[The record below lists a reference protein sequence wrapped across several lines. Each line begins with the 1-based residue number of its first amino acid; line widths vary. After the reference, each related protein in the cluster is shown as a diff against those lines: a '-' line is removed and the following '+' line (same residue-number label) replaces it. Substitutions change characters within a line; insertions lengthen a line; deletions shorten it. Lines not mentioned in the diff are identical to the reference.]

1 MTKPPDNTKPESD
14 SEGAEENRPT
24 GVEVILP
31 PTGKK
36 KPGSARFFVRGMA
49 TLLPA
54 VLTLWLLVFAYGFMR
69 DKIAAPINWGIQ
81 TTVINFTDWPAATD
95 DDYVNVWENV
105 MTASER
111 EEWEQISEAKSAQHQ
126 AEQALVF
133 DRMIKALVRTGE
145 TNIAVPSFR
154 FDDPA
159 FEKRLKNERLEWM
172 KSQPEIV
179 QLARRKQLQNRWNAI
194 AIGNWHL
201 LDLIGLIVAVVLF
214 YFAGVVMSNVIGR
227 SLKDRGE
234 KIVDRVPLIR
244 RVYPAVK
251 QVTDFFFADGENAVK
266 FNRVVAVEYPRKGLW
281 SVGLVTGE
289 TMRSIQTRAGV
300 ECLTVFIP
308 SSPTPFTGYVITV
321 PADETIDLDL
331 NIEDALKF
339 AVSGG
344 VLVPL
349 SQRIDRTGNLFQTPP
364 GTELGQNG
372 QAKTPD
378 TPQTTQST

>member
-1 MTKPPDNTKPESD
+1 MTSPPDNPNPDDQAPTDPEHPDLPEAPVGASGD
-14 SEGAEENRPT
+14 SAQE
-24 GVEVILP
+24 VEVQLP
-31 PTGKK
+31 TEGKK
-36 KPGSARFFVRGMA
+36 KPGSARFFVRGLA

-81 TTVINFTDWPAATD
+81 TTIINYTEWPPATD
-95 DDYVNVWENV
+95 DDYVNVWDNV
-105 MTASER
+105 LSPSQR
-111 EEWEQISEAKSAQHQ
+111 EEWEQLSAAKRSRHQ

-159 FEKRLKNERLEWM
+159 FEKRLKLERLNWM
-172 KSQPEIV
+172 KDQPEIV
-179 QLARRKQLQNRWNAI
+179 QLARRHQLQNRWDSI
-194 AIGNWHL
+194 SLGNWHL
-201 LDLIGLIVAVVLF
+201 LDLIGLIVAVILF

-227 SLKDRGE
+227 SVKDRGE
-234 KIVDRVPLIR
+234 RLVDRVPLIR

-251 QVTDFFFADGENAVK
+251 QITDFFFADGDNAVK

-289 TMRSIQTRAGV
+289 TMRSIQNEAKT

-321 PADETIDLDL
+321 PRDETIDLDI

-344 VLVPL
+344 VLVPP
-349 SQRIDRTGNLFQTPP
+349 SQRIDRTPSLFKTPP
-364 GTELGQNG
+364 TE
-372 QAKTPD
+372 P
-378 TPQTTQST
+378 SV